1 MNSNISHNIKK
12 RTKANDVFI
21 TPLEIAKQQIQLHN
35 INDNDLWLD
44 PCRNNKEG
52 SYFNNFPQNVR
63 KDWCEILEGKDFFE
77 YDGNID
83 IICGNPPYSLMDKWI
98 KKTLKLNPKEFSLL
112 IGIGNLTTR
121 RIEIIENAGYGLSKM
136 KMLKIYD
143 WYGMSC
149 IVVFEKNKKSIIEYD
164 RKVYKTKT

>member
-12 RTKANDVFI
+12 RIKANDVFI
-21 TPLEIAKQQIQLHN
+21 TPLEVAKQQIQLHN

-52 SYFNNFPQNVR
+52 SYFNNFPQNVK

-77 YDGNID
+77 YNKNTD
-83 IICGNPPYSLMDKWI
+83 IICGNPPYSVMDKWI
-98 KKTLKLNPKEFSLL
+98 KKTLQLNPKEFSLL

>member
-1 MNSNISHNIKK
+1 MTSNNSHNIKK
-12 RTKANDVFI
+12 RIKANDVFI
-21 TPLEIAKQQIQLHN
+21 TPLEVAKQQIQLHN
-35 INDNDLWLD
+35 INNNDLWLD

-52 SYFNNFPQNVR
+52 SYFNNFPQNVK

-77 YDGNID
+77 YDRDID

-98 KKTLKLNPKEFSLL
+98 KKTLQLNPKEFSLL

-136 KMLKIYD
+136 KMLKIYN

>member
-12 RTKANDVFI
+12 RIKANDVFI
-21 TPLEIAKQQIQLHN
+21 TPLEVAKQQIQLHN

-52 SYFNNFPQNVR
+52 SYFNNFPQNVK

-77 YDGNID
+77 YDRDID

-98 KKTLKLNPKEFSLL
+98 KKTLQLNPKEFSLL

>member
-21 TPLEIAKQQIQLHN
+21 TPLEVAKQQIQLHN

-77 YDGNID
+77 YDENID
-83 IICGNPPYSLMDKWI
+83 IICGNPPYSVIDKWI
-98 KKTLKLNPKEFSLL
+98 KKTLQLNPKEFSLL

>member
-1 MNSNISHNIKK
+1 MTSNNSHNIKK
-12 RTKANDVFI
+12 RIKANDVFI
-21 TPLEIAKQQIQLHN
+21 TPLEVAKQQIQLHN

-52 SYFNNFPQNVR
+52 SYFNNFPQNVK

-77 YDGNID
+77 YDRDID
-83 IICGNPPYSLMDKWI
+83 IICGNPPYSVMDKWI
-98 KKTLKLNPKEFSLL
+98 KKTLQLNPKEFSLL

-136 KMLKIYD
+136 KMLKIYNL
-143 WYGMSC
+143 YGMSC

>member
-1 MNSNISHNIKK
+1 MTSNNSHNIKK
-12 RTKANDVFI
+12 RIKANDVFI
-21 TPLEIAKQQIQLHN
+21 TPLEVAKQQIQLHN

-52 SYFNNFPQNVR
+52 SYFNNFPQNVK

-77 YDGNID
+77 YDRDID
-83 IICGNPPYSLMDKWI
+83 IICGNPPYSVMDKWI
-98 KKTLKLNPKEFSLL
+98 KKTLQLNPKEFSLL

-136 KMLKIYD
+136 KMLKIYN

>member
-77 YDGNID
+77 YDENID

>member
-21 TPLEIAKQQIQLHN
+21 TPLEVAKQQIQLHN

-77 YDGNID
+77 YDENVD